1 MIKAH
6 CFTKEWINGFKQQ
19 RLLKRINPPI
29 LEKMIHALSL
39 LQQLKAHGLDFTFK
53 GGTSLVLLLAKSRRF
68 SVDIDIITTQS
79 REEVEAILNKV
90 VASSHFNKW
99 ELQDRRSYKEGVP
112 KAHYEFD
119 YESSLNQ
126 SAHFVLLDILF
137 EQTDYPRLLAA
148 PIQSEWIES
157 EDVLE
162 VAVPSIESILGDKL
176 TAFAP
181 NTVGILYGKDK
192 EQEIIKQLF
201 DIGCLFD
208 EAENVEEIALSFEKI
223 GSKEINYRELEIGLT
238 DILDD
243 VFTTSL
249 LIAKRT
255 KNTEEPD
262 KTRFTELTTGIR
274 RFEGF
279 LIAENF
285 KIEDAIL
292 AAGKAAYLA
301 KQLKNKDYIA
311 IEKFNGQDISKL
323 EITGELNFLNKLKKS
338 RDKAAFFYWYKA
350 LN

>member
-19 RLLKRINPPI
+19 KHLKRINPPI

-39 LQQLKAHGLDFTFK
+39 LQQLKANGLDFTFK
-53 GGTSLVLLLAKSRRF
+53 GGTSLVLLLSKSRRF

-79 REEVEAILNKV
+79 REEVEAILDKV
-90 VASSHFNKW
+90 VANSHFNKW
-99 ELQDRRSYKEGVP
+99 DLQDRRSYKEGVP

-137 EQTDYPRLLAA
+137 EQTDYSRLLSA

-157 EDVLE
+157 EEVLE

-208 EAENVEEIALSFEKI
+208 EVKSVEEIALSFEKI
-223 GSKEINYRELEIGLT
+223 GAKEIKYRELEIGLS

-243 VFTTSL
+243 IFTTSL

-262 KTRFTELTTGIR
+262 KTIFTELTTGIR

-279 LIAENF
+279 LIAFE
-285 KIEDAIL
+285 KSAITPS
-292 AAGKAAYLA
+292 
-301 KQLKNKDYIA
+301 
-311 IEKFNGQDISKL
+311 ISM
-323 EITGELNFLNKLKKS
+323 
-338 RDKAAFFYWYKA
+338 
-350 LN
+350 